1 MNTELIEI
9 PYRKDSFKSDTRHR
23 TYPELEKVYGGLTK
37 YIEDH
42 LLQQF
47 GLIDGDFYDLLRD
60 FLDDVDDDSNLWY
73 YYPQVG
79 INIKP
84 DKNGITMVELR
95 KILRPIF
102 ESPEDFFIGI
112 DSIDEDEKH
121 DFYFDL

>member
-23 TYPELEKVYGGLTK
+23 TYPELKQLYGGLIK
-37 YIEDH
+37 VIEDH

-47 GLIDGDFYDLLRD
+47 DLIGVDFYDLLYD
-60 FLDDVDDDSNLWY
+60 FAMYDVDDDNNLWV
-73 YYPQVG
+73 YYPQIG

-84 DKNGITMVELR
+84 DENGITMVELR

-102 ESPEDFFIGI
+102 ESPE
-112 DSIDEDEKH
+112 E
-121 DFYFDL
+121 FYFKLF

>member
-9 PYRKDSFKSDTRHR
+9 PYRKDSFKSDTHHR
-23 TYPELEKVYGGLTK
+23 TYPELEKVYGGLIK

-47 GLIDGDFYDLLRD
+47 VLIDGDFYDLLRD

-102 ESPEDFFIGI
+102 ESPEDFFI
-112 DSIDEDEKH
+112 
-121 DFYFDL
+121 

>member
-1 MNTELIEI
+1 METSMIFFAI
-9 PYRKDSFKSDTRHR
+9 
-23 TYPELEKVYGGLTK
+23 
-37 YIEDH
+37 
-42 LLQQF
+42 
-47 GLIDGDFYDLLRD
+47 

-121 DFYFDL
+121 DFYFDRLSFYNIE